1 MKFFFKKWLNYFDLS
16 DTNTLIET
24 GLDYFKEK
32 IMRRNTP
39 STYTEVA
46 VEVLAAAGSRELTA
60 AQVFENAR
68 KRGML
73 RRFTAQGRTLDQ
85 VKVGLSAK
93 LRQSAASGSSGIA
106 ARQKN
111 GVNLYSL

>member
-1 MKFFFKKWLNYFDLS
+1 MKILVVIKS
-16 DTNTLIET
+16 LIENVL
-24 GLDYFKEK
+24 GYFKEK
-32 IMRRNTP
+32 VMGRTVP
-39 STYTEVA
+39 STYSEVA
-46 VEVLAAAGSRELTA
+46 IEVLSSAGRKELTA

-73 RRFTAQGRTLDQ
+73 RRFTSQGRTLEQ
-85 VKVGLSAK
+85 VRVGLSAK
-93 LRQSAASGSSGIA
+93 LRQSASSETSRIS

>member
-1 MKFFFKKWLNYFDLS
+1 MTTKSAINNLMEIVSIFFM
-16 DTNTLIET
+16 
-24 GLDYFKEK
+24 EK
-32 IMRRNTP
+32 IMRRSTP

-68 KRGML
+68 KRGLL
-73 RRFTAQGRTLDQ
+73 RRFTAQGRTLEQ

-93 LRQSAASGSSGIA
+93 LRQSSNSGNSGIA
-106 ARQKN
+106 VRQKN
-111 GVNLYSL
+111 GVNLYSV

>member
-1 MKFFFKKWLNYFDLS
+1 MSIKGVIRS
-16 DTNTLIET
+16 LIENV
-24 GLDYFKEK
+24 LDYFKEK
-32 IMRRNTP
+32 VMGRTVP
-39 STYTEVA
+39 STYSEVA
-46 VEVLAAAGSRELTA
+46 IEVLSSAGRNGLTA

-73 RRFTAQGRTLDQ
+73 RRFTSQGRTLEQ

-93 LRQSAASGSSGIA
+93 LRQSASSETSKIS

-111 GVNLYSL
+111 GVNFYSL

>member
-1 MKFFFKKWLNYFDLS
+1 MSIKNVINSLMEMVSIIL
-16 DTNTLIET
+16 
-24 GLDYFKEK
+24 KEK
-32 IMRRNTP
+32 IMGRANPT
-39 STYTEVA
+39 TYTQVA
-46 VEVLAAAGSRELTA
+46 IEVLASAGNRELTA
-60 AQVFENAR
+60 AEVFERAR

-93 LRQSAASGSSGIA
+93 LRQSANLGNNGIA

-111 GVNLYSL
+111 GINLYSV

>member
-1 MKFFFKKWLNYFDLS
+1 MSFSFIFSLMEIFPSFL
-16 DTNTLIET
+16 
-24 GLDYFKEK
+24 KEF
-32 IMRRNTP
+32 IMVRIATP

-46 VEVLAAAGSRELTA
+46 IAVLNSAGNRELTA
-60 AQVFENAR
+60 AEVFERAR

-93 LRQSAASGSSGIA
+93 LRQSANSGNNGIA

-111 GVNLYSL
+111 GVNLYSV

>member
-1 MKFFFKKWLNYFDLS
+1 MSVKNAI
-16 DTNTLIET
+16 N
-24 GLDYFKEK
+24 GLMEMVSILFKEK
-32 IMRRNTP
+32 FMGRNTP

-46 VEVLAAAGSRELTA
+46 IEILAAAGSRELTA

-111 GVNLYSL
+111 GVNLYSV

>member
-1 MKFFFKKWLNYFDLS
+1 MAR
-16 DTNTLIET
+16 IA
-24 GLDYFKEK
+24 
-32 IMRRNTP
+32 TP

-46 VEVLAAAGSRELTA
+46 IAVLNSAGSRELTA
-60 AQVFENAR
+60 AEVFERAR

-73 RRFTAQGRTLDQ
+73 RRFTAQGRTLEQ

-93 LRQSAASGSSGIA
+93 LRQSASLGTSGIA

-111 GVNLYSL
+111 GINLYSV

>member
-1 MKFFFKKWLNYFDLS
+1 MKNVINSLMEMVSIIL
-16 DTNTLIET
+16 
-24 GLDYFKEK
+24 KEK
-32 IMRRNTP
+32 IMGRNTP

-60 AQVFENAR
+60 AQVFEKAR

-93 LRQSAASGSSGIA
+93 LRQSSSSGKSGIA
-106 ARQKN
+106 VRQKN
-111 GVNLYSL
+111 GINLYSV